1 MTQMAG
7 AAAPDR
13 RLCPLGRGA
22 CRRRVGGF
30 TLVELLVALAAM
42 ALLSAMAWRGID
54 AMGRAQSSTQAFGAD
69 VQALQAGL
77 GQWTSDLDA
86 VAVMPAVTAI
96 DFDGHAPSGVTRG
109 SRPRGGARIRPCNC
123 ARAKC

>member
-86 VAVMPAVTAI
+86 VAVMPAVTSRLPDASRTSL
-96 DFDGHAPSGVTRG
+96 GAPASPASICSAVQ
-109 SRPRGGARIRPCNC
+109 SPS
-123 ARAKC
+123 